1 MRIFTAPVPAS
12 ILALCALA
20 ASLIG
25 QGIVPPLVT
34 NTVNPIAGIAA
45 GPVPA
50 NDVQQVHFVHL
61 PTDPPNV
68 FYCGLTG
75 NLLSASFGGV
85 GGTDVVCGS
94 YDVLTDTF
102 TPNNDAAALNT
113 AGTEFGLTIHSSG
126 LLAVFDRLPGAP
138 WLASRTALGQPW
150 QIVGQI
156 TGLPSQGYY
165 DPSLA
170 TYRGQL
176 QLLHVFGSS
185 IAMTPI
191 DPLTAALTG
200 PSVVIVN
207 PVTASSTAN
216 SPTPVTDP
224 NGELIGVS
232 HHDLVGSD
240 NDHYMSLD
248 LDPST
253 PTVLMNDTT
262 TWTNNGGFIGGRF
275 FDAEFTPSP
284 YHVLSMDSF
293 WFTGGRASIGS
304 TMYIRMFTPPT
315 NGPEIYLSA
324 FVASTSFLPSG
335 LPLAGVSGLVG
346 INPNGAFGSA
356 LILHD
361 NRNGEAIGT
370 LSIPNVTAFQGISL
384 PMQMATLEALSN
396 TVYIGNTALFK
407 ID

>member
-1 MRIFTAPVPAS
+1 MRILTAPTHAS
-12 ILALCALA
+12 VLAFCALG
-20 ASLIG
+20 ASLIA
-25 QGIVPPLVT
+25 QGVVPPLVT
-34 NTVNPIAGIAA
+34 SVVNPFPGLGA

-50 NDVQQVHFVHL
+50 TDVQQVNFVHL
-61 PTDPPNV
+61 PTDPSNV
-68 FYCGLTG
+68 FYCGMTG
-75 NLLSASFGGV
+75 TALSPSFGGV
-85 GGTDVVCGS
+85 GGTDVLCGS

-113 AGTEFGLTIHSSG
+113 TGTEFGLTIHSSG

-138 WLASRTALGQPW
+138 WLASRPALGQPW
-150 QIVGQI
+150 QIVGQVS
-156 TGLPSQGYY
+156 GLPSQGYY

-170 TYRGQL
+170 TYHGQL
-176 QLLHVFGSS
+176 HLIHVFGSS

-191 DPLTAALTG
+191 DPLTAVLTG

-248 LDPST
+248 LDPNT
-253 PTVLMNDTT
+253 PAVLMQDTT
-262 TWTNNGGFIGGRF
+262 TWINNGSFIGGRF
-275 FDAEFTPSP
+275 FDAEYTPAP
-284 YHVLSMDSF
+284 YHVLSMDTF
-293 WFTGGRASIGS
+293 WFTGGRATIGS

-315 NGPEIYLSA
+315 AGPEVYLSS
-324 FVASTSFLPSG
+324 FIFSTSYLPSG
-335 LPLAGVSGLVG
+335 LTLPGVSGLVG
-346 INPNGAFGSA
+346 INPNSAFGSG

-361 NRNGEAIGT
+361 NSNGEAVGSIG
-370 LSIPNVTAFQGISL
+370 IPNAPAFQGITM
-384 PMQMATLEALSN
+384 PMQMATLEAVSN
-396 TVYIGNTALFK
+396 TVHLGNTAVFK

>member
-1 MRIFTAPVPAS
+1 MRIFTAPIPTSV
-12 ILALCALA
+12 LAFCAIA
-20 ASLIG
+20 ASLIA
-25 QGIVPPLVT
+25 QGVVPPLVT
-34 NTVNPIAGIAA
+34 SVVNPLPGIGAGT
-45 GPVPA
+45 VPA
-50 NDVQQVHFVHL
+50 SDVQQVSFVHL

-68 FYCGLTG
+68 FYCGMT
-75 NLLSASFGGV
+75 NSVLSPSYGGV
-85 GGTDVVCGS
+85 GGTDVLCGS

-113 AGTEFGLTIHSSG
+113 TGTEFGLTIHSSG

-138 WLASRTALGQPW
+138 WLASRAALGQPW
-150 QIVGQI
+150 QIVGQFSA
-156 TGLPSQGYY
+156 LPSQGYY

-176 QLLHVFGSS
+176 HLLHVYGSA

-207 PVTASSTAN
+207 PVTAGSTAN

-253 PTVLMNDTT
+253 PAVLMQDTT
-262 TWTNNGGFIGGRF
+262 TWTNNGSFIGGRF
-275 FDAEFTPSP
+275 FDAEYTPSP
-284 YHVLSMDSF
+284 YHVLTMDSF

-315 NGPEIYLSA
+315 TGPEVYLSA
-324 FVASTSFLPSG
+324 FVASGSFLPSG
-335 LPLAGVSGLVG
+335 LPLAGVNGLVG
-346 INPNGAFGSA
+346 INPSGAFGSA

-361 NRNGEAIGT
+361 NRNGEAVGT
-370 LSIPNVTAFQGISL
+370 LAIPNVAAFQGISL